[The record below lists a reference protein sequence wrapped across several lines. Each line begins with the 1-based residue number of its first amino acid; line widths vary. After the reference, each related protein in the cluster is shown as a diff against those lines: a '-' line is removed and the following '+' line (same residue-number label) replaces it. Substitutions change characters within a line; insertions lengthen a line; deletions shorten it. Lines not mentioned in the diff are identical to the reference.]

1 MDRRK
6 RKEGGLNSTNFLT
19 EHDII
24 LQNINKLECI
34 ISKKGL
40 LKMKINKKT
49 KVGILASTLA
59 IAVIC
64 VGIIGT
70 ISIKGS
76 NKESSVK
83 IAKVASAS
91 DYNTVTLEKCYV
103 YKIDKEFNYIE
114 LQTWDFDYITI
125 NFLEDTIDSFD
136 YDLGDNITL
145 SDVKRKCIND
155 TYFYFAD
162 KDTEI
167 EVNTFNTE
175 VKTNNTPVV
184 NNIINDLQEDED
196 YNYKR
201 DAE

>member
-1 MDRRK
+1 MK
-6 RKEGGLNSTNFLT
+6 RKNKIIVLIST
-19 EHDII
+19 I
-24 LQNINKLECI
+24 
-34 ISKKGL
+34 
-40 LKMKINKKT
+40 
-49 KVGILASTLA
+49 A
-59 IAVIC
+59 IAITC
-64 VGIIGT
+64 IGVMGS

-76 NKESSVK
+76 NKKSNVK
-83 IAKVASAS
+83 IAKVASYS
-91 DYNTVTLEKCYV
+91 DYNTVTLDKCYV
-103 YKIDKEFNYIE
+103 TKINKEFNYVE
-114 LQTWDFDYITI
+114 LQTWDFKYITI
-125 NFLEDTIDSFD
+125 NFLGSSIYNFK

-145 SDVKRKCIND
+145 TNVKRKCIND

-201 DAE
+201 DAD

>member
-1 MDRRK
+1 
-6 RKEGGLNSTNFLT
+6 
-19 EHDII
+19 
-24 LQNINKLECI
+24 
-34 ISKKGL
+34 
-40 LKMKINKKT
+40 MKINKKT

-83 IAKVASAS
+83 IAKVASTS

-103 YKIDKEFNYIE
+103 YKIDKEFNYVE

-125 NFLEDTIDSFD
+125 NFLENSIDDFD

-145 SDVKRKCIND
+145 SNVKRKCIND
-155 TYFYFAD
+155 TFFYFAD
-162 KDTEI
+162 NDTEI
-167 EVNTFNTE
+167 ESNTFDTE

>member
-1 MDRRK
+1 M
-6 RKEGGLNSTNFLT
+6 
-19 EHDII
+19 
-24 LQNINKLECI
+24 
-34 ISKKGL
+34 
-40 LKMKINKKT
+40 KMNKKT
-49 KVGILASTLA
+49 KIIILASTLA

-83 IAKVASAS
+83 IAKVASTS

-103 YKIDKEFNYIE
+103 VKVDKEFNYVE

-125 NFLEDTIDSFD
+125 NFLENSIDDFD
-136 YDLGDNITL
+136 YGLGDNITL
-145 SDVKRKCIND
+145 SNVKRKCIND
-155 TYFYFAD
+155 TFFYFAD
-162 KDTEI
+162 ASTEI

-201 DAE
+201 DAD

>member
-1 MDRRK
+1 
-6 RKEGGLNSTNFLT
+6 
-19 EHDII
+19 
-24 LQNINKLECI
+24 
-34 ISKKGL
+34 
-40 LKMKINKKT
+40 MKINKKT
-49 KVGILASTLA
+49 KIGILASTLA

-145 SDVKRKCIND
+145 SNVKRKCIND
-155 TYFYFAD
+155 TFFYFAD

-167 EVNTFNTE
+167 KVNTFNTE

>member
-1 MDRRK
+1 
-6 RKEGGLNSTNFLT
+6 
-19 EHDII
+19 
-24 LQNINKLECI
+24 
-34 ISKKGL
+34 
-40 LKMKINKKT
+40 MKINKKT

-83 IAKVASAS
+83 IAKVASTS

-136 YDLGDNITL
+136 YGLGDNITL
-145 SDVKRKCIND
+145 SNVKRKCIND
-155 TYFYFAD
+155 TFFYFAD

-167 EVNTFNTE
+167 KVNTFNTE
-175 VKTNNTPVV
+175 TKTTNVIPQPK
-184 NNIINDLQEDED
+184 NIIDDLQENED
-196 YNYKR
+196 YNYNR
-201 DAE
+201 DTN

>member
-1 MDRRK
+1 
-6 RKEGGLNSTNFLT
+6 
-19 EHDII
+19 
-24 LQNINKLECI
+24 
-34 ISKKGL
+34 
-40 LKMKINKKT
+40 MKINKKT
-49 KVGILASTLA
+49 KAGILASTLV

-136 YDLGDNITL
+136 YGLGDNITL
-145 SDVKRKCIND
+145 SNVKRKCIND
-155 TYFYFAD
+155 TFFYFAD
-162 KDTEI
+162 ASTEI
-167 EVNTFNTE
+167 KVNTFDTE
-175 VKTNNTPVV
+175 TKTTNVIPQPE
-184 NNIINDLQEDED
+184 NIIDNLQENED

>member
-1 MDRRK
+1 
-6 RKEGGLNSTNFLT
+6 
-19 EHDII
+19 
-24 LQNINKLECI
+24 
-34 ISKKGL
+34 
-40 LKMKINKKT
+40 MKINKKT
-49 KVGILASTLA
+49 KVGILASTLT

-76 NKESSVK
+76 NKESSIK
-83 IAKVASAS
+83 IAKVASDS
-91 DYNTVTLEKCYV
+91 NYNTVTLEKCYV
-103 YKIDKEFNYIE
+103 VKVDKEFNYIE

-145 SDVKRKCIND
+145 SNVKRKCIND
-155 TYFYFAD
+155 TFFYFAD

-167 EVNTFNTE
+167 ELNTFNT
-175 VKTNNTPVV
+175 KSTNKVTVPQ
-184 NNIINDLQEDED
+184 NNIVDDLQENED

-201 DAE
+201 DTN

>member
-1 MDRRK
+1 M
-6 RKEGGLNSTNFLT
+6 
-19 EHDII
+19 
-24 LQNINKLECI
+24 
-34 ISKKGL
+34 
-40 LKMKINKKT
+40 KMNKKT
-49 KVGILASTLA
+49 KVGILASTLV

-83 IAKVASAS
+83 IAKVASSS

-103 YKIDKEFNYIE
+103 YKIDKEFNYVE

-125 NFLEDTIDSFD
+125 NFLEDTINSFD
-136 YDLGDNITL
+136 YGLGDNITL
-145 SDVKRKCIND
+145 TNVKRKCIND

-167 EVNTFNTE
+167 KVNTFNTE

-201 DAE
+201 DAD

>member
-1 MDRRK
+1 
-6 RKEGGLNSTNFLT
+6 
-19 EHDII
+19 
-24 LQNINKLECI
+24 
-34 ISKKGL
+34 
-40 LKMKINKKT
+40 MKINKKT

-83 IAKVASAS
+83 IAKVAS
-91 DYNTVTLEKCYV
+91 DNNYNTVTLEKCYV

-136 YDLGDNITL
+136 YGLGDNITL
-145 SDVKRKCIND
+145 SNVKRKCIND
-155 TYFYFAD
+155 TFFYFAD
-162 KDTEI
+162 ASTEI
-167 EVNTFNTE
+167 KVNTFDTE
-175 VKTNNTPVV
+175 TKTTNVIPQPE
-184 NNIINDLQEDED
+184 NIIDDLQENED

>member
-1 MDRRK
+1 
-6 RKEGGLNSTNFLT
+6 
-19 EHDII
+19 
-24 LQNINKLECI
+24 
-34 ISKKGL
+34 
-40 LKMKINKKT
+40 MKINKKT
-49 KVGILASTLA
+49 KVCILASTLA

-83 IAKVASAS
+83 IAKVASTS

-136 YDLGDNITL
+136 YGLGDNITL
-145 SDVKRKCIND
+145 SNVKRKCIND
-155 TYFYFAD
+155 TFFYFAD

-167 EVNTFNTE
+167 KVNTFNTE
-175 VKTNNTPVV
+175 TKTTNVIPQPE
-184 NNIINDLQEDED
+184 NIIDDLQENED
-196 YNYKR
+196 YNYNR
-201 DAE
+201 DTN

>member
-1 MDRRK
+1 
-6 RKEGGLNSTNFLT
+6 
-19 EHDII
+19 
-24 LQNINKLECI
+24 
-34 ISKKGL
+34 
-40 LKMKINKKT
+40 MKINKKN
-49 KVGILASTLA
+49 KMVILASTLA

-145 SDVKRKCIND
+145 TNVKRKCIND

-162 KDTEI
+162 ASTEI

-201 DAE
+201 DAD

>member
-1 MDRRK
+1 
-6 RKEGGLNSTNFLT
+6 
-19 EHDII
+19 
-24 LQNINKLECI
+24 
-34 ISKKGL
+34 
-40 LKMKINKKT
+40 MKINKKT

-83 IAKVASAS
+83 IAKVASTS

-103 YKIDKEFNYIE
+103 VKVDKEFNYIE

-136 YDLGDNITL
+136 YGLGDNITL
-145 SDVKRKCIND
+145 SNVKRKCIND
-155 TYFYFAD
+155 TFFYFAD
-162 KDTEI
+162 NDTEI
-167 EVNTFNTE
+167 KVNTFNTE
-175 VKTNNTPVV
+175 TKTTNVIPQPK
-184 NNIINDLQEDED
+184 NIIDDLQENED

-201 DAE
+201 DTN